1 MTQAYIH
8 TESIE
13 TDIIGAAFG
22 HNNRS
27 VMSKSVRA
35 YVHHDRTSEN
45 EIRDYGLTA
54 DQVLAEI
61 AEGEAQG
68 NKLHHRAKPFKNFL
82 ILFEEHHTVDDLD
95 NLVSKITDEHPGIR
109 PMQLALHRDE
119 GHHDDDGNWVPNL
132 HAHLIYTT
140 NEKGT
145 NKQYRLGGKK
155 ETQKL
160 NDIAADHLGMER
172 GKGMYEAGGRFDP
185 AKPKSEHQ
193 PSLSHWQ
200 FRRQKMAEQE
210 QRLEL
215 KKQSGYE
222 HSQESEQLAEEN
234 ETLKDQADD
243 LSNQVRSLLKE
254 NSELAA
260 ELDEEKTK
268 AKDYQ
273 AVKKAKEAEDLA
285 ELKRQL
291 YEANKR
297 NAELS
302 RMADQLKE
310 ALESNKSL
318 EEKLEEMQRSIT
330 AQPFTFTDMITNARL
345 NETAFV
351 TETIIED
358 LSKNVSRTEAQELAD
373 QTVAELENLGL
384 ENGKDFHPPRVEEEY
399 SHIAKDHMTKAAL
412 NINEKLRH
420 MVGIA
425 VDRIKGRFKTK
436 AETKNDNDSI
446 EGMYK
451 DLGFTKSKKR

>member
-13 TDIIGAAFG
+13 TEIIGAAFG

-35 YVHHDRTSEN
+35 YVHHDRTDQN

-54 DQVLAEI
+54 EQVLAEI

-119 GHHDDDGNWVPNL
+119 GHYDDDGNWIPNL

-140 NEKGT
+140 NGKGT

-155 ETQKL
+155 DTQKL
-160 NDIAADHLGMER
+160 NDMAAEHLGMER

-193 PSLSHWQ
+193 PRLNHWE
-200 FRRQKMAEQE
+200 FRRKKMAEQE

-215 KKQSGYE
+215 KKETQLASDTGYD
-222 HSQESEQLAEEN
+222 HWQESERLAKEN
-234 ETLKDQADD
+234 ESLSDRANQLSADI
-243 LSNQVRSLLKE
+243 RSLLKD
-254 NSELAA
+254 NSTLAD

-268 AKDYQ
+268 ASAYSE
-273 AVKKAKEAEDLA
+273 AKKAKEAEDIARLEKLLHDAQARNDDLKVTMEIAADRDRQLLINEEIKKKQTEEKARLLKIELEA
-285 ELKRQL
+285 EKAKLKLVDADEHQIIEELETRTLSQTVVDRLKRVWDK
-291 YEANKR
+291 AKNFT
-297 NAELS
+297 
-302 RMADQLKE
+302 
-310 ALESNKSL
+310 ESIS
-318 EEKLEEMQRSIT
+318 
-330 AQPFTFTDMITNARL
+330 
-345 NETAFV
+345 
-351 TETIIED
+351 
-358 LSKNVSRTEAQELAD
+358 LAD
-373 QTVAELENLGL
+373 SLKSVVQDAPQERSQRD
-384 ENGKDFHPPRVEEEY
+384 NGITHSSPR
-399 SHIAKDHMTKAAL
+399 K
-412 NINEKLRH
+412 R
-420 MVGIA
+420 
-425 VDRIKGRFKTK
+425 GR
-436 AETKNDNDSI
+436 
-446 EGMYK
+446 
-451 DLGFTKSKKR
+451 